1 MTRDRREEEGV
12 RMKQEN
18 LKGTPGKEKGD
29 YTGSKYRKGKERDWE
44 RK

>member
-12 RMKQEN
+12 RMKPEN

-29 YTGSKYRKGKERDWE
+29 YNGRKRGTMK
-44 RK
+44 